1 MMSQKLVVVF
11 GIGPVGQGLAQ
22 AVATS
27 GCDVVLI
34 DESAEKLQEALG
46 KISQALDSEIARWGL
61 TEGEKKGILGRI
73 RTSTDMKEASKA
85 SHVIETIPEG
95 LEVKRDL
102 FRKLDGICP
111 VDTLLISNSATS
123 TVTDLSHGMKYPG
136 RLIGMHFLN
145 PVRKTPVVEV
155 SRGIQTSD
163 ASFETAKRFAK
174 MLDKTVIQVY
184 EYPGLVTT
192 RVFLPML
199 NQAAKVLNEG
209 IAGCEDI
216 DTAMK
221 LGFGLNM
228 GPFALADQMGID
240 ALLSWMEQLHHETN
254 DNAFLPSKL
263 IRKMVRAGL
272 NGIKSG
278 RGFYRYGP
286 DGRRIDGSGLSIGEL
301 SAPAAISQR

>member
-1 MMSQKLVVVF
+1 MSQKLVVVF
-11 GIGPVGQGLAQ
+11 GVGPVGQGLAQ
-22 AVATS
+22 AVAAS
-27 GCDVVLI
+27 GCDVVLV
-34 DESAEKLQEALG
+34 DETADKLLESMEK
-46 KISQALDSEIARWGL
+46 INQAFDSEIARWGL
-61 TEGEKKGILGRI
+61 TEGEKKAILNRI
-73 RTSTDMKEASKA
+73 RTSTDLKEASKA

-95 LEVKRDL
+95 LDAKRDL
-102 FRKLDGICP
+102 FRKLDAICP
-111 VDTLLISNSATS
+111 PETLFISNSATFP
-123 TVTDLSHGMKYPG
+123 VTDLATGMKHPE

-155 SRGIQTSD
+155 SRGTHTSD
-163 ASFETAKRFAK
+163 AMLENAKRFAK
-174 MLDKTVIQVY
+174 MLEKTVIQVY

-216 DTAMK
+216 DNAMK

-240 ALLSWMEQLHHETN
+240 ALLSWMENLHHETN

-278 RGFYRYGP
+278 HGFYRYGT
-286 DGRRIDGSGLSIGEL
+286 DGRRIEGSGLSIRDL
-301 SAPAAISQR
+301 SAPGAISKR

>member
-1 MMSQKLVVVF
+1 MSQKLVVVF
-11 GIGPVGQGLAQ
+11 GVGPVGQGLAQ
-22 AVATS
+22 AVAMS

-34 DESAEKLQEALG
+34 DEAADKLEDSLVR
-46 KISQALDSEIARWGL
+46 ITQALDSEIARWGL
-61 TEGEKKGILGRI
+61 TEGEKKAILNRI
-73 RTSTDMKEASKA
+73 RTSTDLKEAAKA

-95 LEVKRDL
+95 LEGKRQL
-102 FRKLDGICP
+102 FSRLDGICP
-111 VDTLLISNSATS
+111 VETLLITNSATI
-123 TVTDLSHGMKYPG
+123 TVTDTAAGMKHPE

-155 SRGIQTSD
+155 SRGTQTSD
-163 ASFETAKRFAK
+163 AALENAKRFAK

-209 IAGCEDI
+209 IAGCADI
-216 DTAMK
+216 DNAMK

-228 GPFALADQMGID
+228 GPFALADQMGVD
-240 ALLSWMEQLHHETN
+240 SLLSWMESLHHETN
-254 DNAFLPSKL
+254 DNAYLPSKL

-272 NGIKSG
+272 YGIKSG

-286 DGRRIDGSGLSIGEL
+286 DGRRIEGSGLSIREL
-301 SAPAAISQR
+301 SAPGAISQR